1 VQRILADI
9 SVKAGE
15 ELAVLVNGLGA
26 TSLAELFII
35 FRAASHVLRE
45 STISI
50 WRSYVGNYAT
60 SLDMAGASV
69 SFMRLDTELK
79 RWMSAPAETPA
90 LVQV

>member
-1 VQRILADI
+1 
-9 SVKAGE
+9 
-15 ELAVLVNGLGA
+15 
-26 TSLAELFII
+26 
-35 FRAASHVLRE
+35 LRE
-45 STISI
+45 SGISI